1 MDVLKTE
8 DQTTASTVVTDPPHW
23 VDPPAEDCGRQTER
37 CLVPAED
44 SKAPA
49 DDDFGDFQEED
60 EDFGDFE
67 AAQKEVPP
75 EVLCDR
81 LQRPLAPLSKVKATT
96 VECAEPRHCPTRPNQ
111 SAALR
116 FSSRP

>member
-67 AAQKEVPP
+67 AAQKEAPP

-96 VECAEPRHCPTRPNQ
+96 VECAETRHCPTRPNQ